1 MTFFKN
7 YILNNK
13 IIYLGL
19 FFIISRIFYYE
30 FFNIKFDSWTI
41 DIYWQFYPLDLLKN
55 DLIQSTLYNHYQ
67 PPFLNLLVGS
77 LMKITI
83 HYLFFIQLIFLIFGF
98 LSFLLIYHISKD
110 FKLSD
115 KTSFLI
121 TTILMLLPTTIL
133 YENHLYKEYITF
145 FLLLWLFYST
155 MKILND
161 FNSLKYVLYIS
172 LSLSLLCLTRETFH
186 ILWGYI
192 LIFIIQK
199 NMNFTKKILLFSIFS
214 ILVIPFY
221 LKNLILFDKFSLS
234 NSIYEHL
241 NQKIDFV
248 KEMDDPERHEKIRDL
263 TFGSYENY
271 KKFKLKTSPLYEIPI
286 NSSAYTYK
294 DFLNYDYKYDNQ
306 LLQTNT
312 MYNEIWFEVDKHRK
326 NDFFLVLGEQ
336 PLLIIL
342 NIFNSITRHLFT
354 SSDYFNFT
362 KHNAD
367 KMKFMIK
374 ISDCIKL
381 TPVCIYD
388 HGFDWKTSYVG
399 NISYMGMDTGPLN
412 YKEKIIFSL
421 QYTNF
426 LLAIVYISL
435 LFFLLFS
442 LFSKKNEQDKMINFW
457 LITFIFIFVSLVVFE
472 DGEIARHRFPFDYLC
487 FLIFL
492 KKLRIKVYLI
502 FSKKN

>member
-1 MTFFKN
+1 MTLFKN
-7 YILNNK
+7 YIYNNK
-13 IIYLGL
+13 TIYFGL
-19 FFIISRIFYYE
+19 IFVISRIFYYE
-30 FFNIKFDSWTI
+30 FFNIKFDFWTI

-55 DLIQSTLYNHYQ
+55 DLIQSILYNHYQ
-67 PPFLNLLVGS
+67 PPLLNLLVGF

-98 LSFLLIYHISKD
+98 LSFLLIYLISKN
-110 FKLSD
+110 FKLSE

-121 TTILMLLPTTIL
+121 TAVLMLLPTTIL

-155 MKILND
+155 MKILDNP
-161 FNSLKYVLYIS
+161 NSLKYVMYIS
-172 LSLSLLCLTRETFH
+172 FSLSLLCLTRETFH

-199 NMNFTKKILLFSIFS
+199 NMNFSKKFLLFFIFS
-214 ILVIPFY
+214 ILVVPFY

-234 NSIYEHL
+234 NSMYEHL

-248 KEMDDPERHEKIRDL
+248 KEMDDPERHKKIRDL

-271 KKFKLKTSPLYEIPI
+271 QKFKLKTSPLYNIKI

-294 DFLNYDYKYDNQ
+294 DILKYEYKFKNK

-312 MYNEIWFEVDKHRK
+312 KYNEVWFEVDKHRK
-326 NDFFLVLGEQ
+326 KDFFLMLNEQ
-336 PLLIIL
+336 PFLIIL
-342 NIFNSITRHLFT
+342 NIFNSITRHLFS

-381 TPVCIYD
+381 TPICIYD
-388 HGFDWKTSYVG
+388 YGFNWKTSYVG
-399 NISYMGMDTGPLN
+399 KITYQGIDTGPLN

-426 LLAIVYISL
+426 LLVIVYFSL
-435 LFFLLFS
+435 FIFLLIS
-442 LFSKKNEQDKMINFW
+442 LFSKKNDQDKMINFW
-457 LITFIFIFVSLVVFE
+457 LITFIFIFASLVIFE
-472 DGEIARHRFPFDYLC
+472 DGEIARHRYPFDYLC

-492 KKLRIKVYLI
+492 KKIKDKIEVNINYT
-502 FSKKN
+502 N